1 MKDLSFRF
9 KKEFKAKLSIALG
22 GKQEYYSTEVSK
34 IIESIVR
41 HNAEVLE
48 KPITDLEVAESVKKY
63 TPIISQI
70 IEAKVQELIST
81 EPLLKVNQDIS
92 VRDKLLN
99 DQVEMS
105 AIADIISIKDDGNPD
120 IYEVTVSSSSYEN

>member
-105 AIADIISIKDDGNPD
+105 LLQIL
-120 IYEVTVSSSSYEN
+120 